1 MVIYMRTEVVK
12 IDSPADDADKIKSA
26 AGLLDSG
33 GLVAFP
39 TETVYGIACAARADA
54 INRLD
59 RVKGR
64 TAGKYYTLHIPD
76 RPSVGRYVPKIPPR
90 GRKLVEKAWPGPLT
104 AVFQLD
110 RNDLGKQSEIIDTQA
125 FDILYHD
132 GTVGIRCPDN
142 EIAQKLLTFAAKPII
157 APSANLTGRAP
168 AVNAEQVM
176 AEFNGKID
184 LILDG
189 SQCKYK
195 NSSTVVKITP
205 NDVKILRQ
213 GVYSEAEIAEMSLMR
228 ILFVCT
234 GNTCRS
240 PMAEFFCRKFLSE
253 KLNCDID
260 KLEQMGYK
268 VTSSGVMD
276 AMGFGTT
283 GEVVEICRQK
293 GIDATGHRNRTL
305 TTEQIEQS
313 DYIYVMTRGHRDRIL
328 ELSPAAAS
336 KCKLLDENGAVAD
349 PIGGDIEVYKRCAQH
364 IEKALKIRISEIWH
378 EDSGSK

>member
-1 MVIYMRTEVVK
+1 MVIYMQTEVVK
-12 IDSPADDADKIKSA
+12 IDSPADDADKIKA
-26 AGLLDSG
+26 AAKLLDDG

-39 TETVYGIACAARADA
+39 TETVYGIACTARAEA
-54 INRLD
+54 VSRLD

-110 RNDLGKQSEIIDTQA
+110 RNDLEKQSKIIDTQA
-125 FDILYHD
+125 FNILYHD
-132 GTVGIRCPDN
+132 GTIGIRCPDN
-142 EIAQKLLTFAAKPII
+142 EIAQKLLTFAAKPVI
-157 APSANLTGRAP
+157 APSANLTGQAP
-168 AVNAEQVM
+168 AVNAEQVL

-184 LILDG
+184 LILDRG
-189 SQCKYK
+189 QCKYK

-205 NDVKILRQ
+205 NDVQILRQ
-213 GVYSEAEIAEMSLMR
+213 GAYSEAEIAEMSLIR

-253 KLNCDID
+253 KLNCNID

-276 AMGFGTT
+276 AMGFGASR
-283 GEVVEICRQK
+283 EVVEICRQK

-313 DYIYVMTRGHRDRIL
+313 DYIYVMGPGHLDRLL
-328 ELSPAAAS
+328 ELSPAAALKS
-336 KCKLLDENGAVAD
+336 RLLDENVAVAD
-349 PIGGDIEVYKRCAQH
+349 PIGGDGEVYKKCAQH
-364 IEKALKIRISEIWH
+364 IERALKIRISEIWH